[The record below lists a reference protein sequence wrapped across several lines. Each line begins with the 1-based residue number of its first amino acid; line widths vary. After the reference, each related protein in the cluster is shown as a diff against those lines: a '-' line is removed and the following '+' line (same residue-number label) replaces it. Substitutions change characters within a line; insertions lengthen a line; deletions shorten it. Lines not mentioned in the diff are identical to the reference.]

1 MMHIANIKEL
11 IKSGLNEKLLKEQIF
26 GGAMVLAILAGI
38 LFMFGFSYKG
48 IPLFCAIAGD
58 VLSILSVLGTAML
71 TKNFNL
77 KRKIQCNAW
86 LSSMNTVIFSLA
98 AYMFMEI
105 EKTPYRLLFCFIP
118 LIFAGISILYA
129 VLGLKTKIFLKKKKR
144 KNMTLIVLGT
154 SLGIFLSKTLFDMKD
169 IEHPLLL
176 LAVLLLIFA
185 CIGALG
191 AWNFV
196 KLYYIKRLENQGI
209 LIEKS

>member
-38 LFMFGFSYKG
+38 LFMFGFSYEG

-86 LSSMNTVIFSLA
+86 LSSMQ
-98 AYMFMEI
+98 
-105 EKTPYRLLFCFIP
+105 
-118 LIFAGISILYA
+118 
-129 VLGLKTKIFLKKKKR
+129 
-144 KNMTLIVLGT
+144 
-154 SLGIFLSKTLFDMKD
+154 
-169 IEHPLLL
+169 
-176 LAVLLLIFA
+176 
-185 CIGALG
+185 
-191 AWNFV
+191 W
-196 KLYYIKRLENQGI
+196 
-209 LIEKS
+209 